1 MADKNIQ
8 TEILFMKKLRQVRL
22 HVFQAQSLRELKDF
36 VQHILPGIC
45 QVESLSFL
53 KPPFVKKNGYR
64 LSVPLSSITPYS
76 ISFRKSS
83 AYSAAEKKF
92 LRKIA
97 HSIDS
102 ALKRIETYTQLRLLK
117 NQWKAAFN
125 AIKKPICLTDHQY
138 HILTSNAVF
147 LEQVQQTKSQVFRKN
162 CFSVFFGF
170 PLNPVECQNLKKSKI
185 LKSTKD
191 SSIFEIYS
199 QSFLREKK
207 GSIVHLVM
215 FTDMSRK
222 IEMEK
227 KISNL
232 KESAELGIITGSIA
246 HDLNNPLAGIQTL
259 LEVSQNS
266 DPQVSEMLSAVRR
279 CQSIVQKLLNVHSPQ
294 ELLSISQ
301 IPKDKSLELLIS
313 Q

>member
-1 MADKNIQ
+1 MADQNIH
-8 TEILFMKKLRQVRL
+8 TEILFMKKLRQARL
-22 HVFQAQSLRELKDF
+22 RVFQAQSLKELKDLI
-36 VQHILPGIC
+36 QHILPEIC
-45 QVESLSFL
+45 QVESLSLSKRPFL
-53 KPPFVKKNGYR
+53 KKNGYR
-64 LSVPLSSITPYS
+64 FSVPLSSITPYF
-76 ISFRKSS
+76 ISFRKHSV
-83 AYSAAEKKF
+83 YSANEKKF

-97 HSIDS
+97 HSIDL
-102 ALKRIETYTQLRLLK
+102 ALKRMETYSQLQLLK

-125 AIKKPICLTDHQY
+125 AIKKPICLTDHQF

-162 CFSVFFGF
+162 CFSVFFGL
-170 PLNPVECQNLKKSKI
+170 PLNPVECQSLKKSKI

-207 GSIVHLVM
+207 GSTVHFVM

-259 LEVSQNS
+259 LEISSNG
-266 DPQVSEMLSAVRR
+266 DPQVSEMLSAVHR
-279 CQSIVQKLLNVHSPQ
+279 CQSIVKKLLNVHSPQ

-301 IPKDKSLELLIS
+301 IPKDKSLELLSS

>member
-8 TEILFMKKLRQVRL
+8 TEILFMKKLRQARL
-22 HVFQAQSLRELKDF
+22 QVFQAQSLEELKHLMKNSLL
-36 VQHILPGIC
+36 QIC
-45 QVESLSFL
+45 QVRSISFTKEKGSFL
-53 KPPFVKKNGYR
+53 RKNSACF
-64 LSVPLSSITPYS
+64 SVPLSSMTPYF
-76 ISFRKSS
+76 ISFRKHS
-83 AYSAAEKKF
+83 AYSADEKKF
-92 LRKIA
+92 LRKAA
-97 HSIDS
+97 HSIDL
-102 ALKRIETYTQLRLLK
+102 ALKRMETYTQLQLLK
-117 NQWKAAFN
+117 NQWKSTFD
-125 AIKKPICLTDHQY
+125 AIKKPICLTDQKF
-138 HILTSNAVF
+138 HILSSNAVF

-170 PLNPVECQNLKKSKI
+170 RLTPVEFQNVKKSKI
-185 LKSTKD
+185 LKTTSD

-207 GSIVHLVM
+207 GSAVRLVM

-222 IEMEK
+222 IAMEK

-259 LEVSQNS
+259 LEISK
-266 DPQVSEMLSAVRR
+266 DPQAGEMLSAVRR
-279 CQSIVQKLLNVHSPQ
+279 CQSIVKKLLNVHSPQ
-294 ELLSISQ
+294 ELLNISQ
-301 IPKDKSLELLIS
+301 IPKDKSLELSSS